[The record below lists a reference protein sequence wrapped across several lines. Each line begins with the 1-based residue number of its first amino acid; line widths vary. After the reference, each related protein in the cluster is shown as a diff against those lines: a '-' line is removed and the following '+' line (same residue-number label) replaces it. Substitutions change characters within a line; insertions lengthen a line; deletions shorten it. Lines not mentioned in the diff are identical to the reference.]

1 MIGVRY
7 PSTFCS
13 CYTEGAGLNTRENF
27 DGFDQRSERR
37 GRRMGRDRFDKIV
50 VAIALVL
57 LTAAAVSFVTLLL
70 LPGTGIGF

>member
-27 DGFDQRSERR
+27 DGFDQRSGRR
-37 GRRMGRDRFDKIV
+37 GRRMDRYRFDKIV
-50 VAIALVL
+50 LAIALVL
-57 LTAAAVSFVTLLL
+57 LTTAAVSFVALLL